1 MRTMKRTLTTILAVL
16 LLAALLASTALADA
30 GLQNFTEKSP
40 YDGRFTDVPR
50 NAWYYDS
57 VAKATSFGL
66 IRGMTNTT
74 FAPGE
79 KLTVAEA
86 ITLAARM
93 HSVYQTGGENFTQGK
108 PWYQVYVDYVLQNGI
123 LDKARTDYG
132 KPISRAFF
140 SMLLSNAFPTE
151 ALPAINE
158 IPEGSIPDVQQS
170 DSFHNAMYR
179 FFRAGVLTGYDAT
192 GEARPHQSI
201 LRSEAAA
208 ILIRM
213 AEPSA
218 RKTVTL
224 KETITL
230 YYPDGTSR
238 DFPAQKLAEM
248 EAQGW
253 YRYPVIRVYNAT
265 GSTLIRKDQLESYLK
280 QGWSTEPFAVL
291 PSQFR
296 GSTSTGIPVL
306 SIDTGGT
313 EVLSLENYVNCK
325 VSAYNV
331 SKAQAITNETG
342 GVRVRGNSASYYG
355 NVSMIR
361 THQVPYRI
369 KFDSKVNLLGLND
382 GAKCKSWV
390 LLINNGGTVDSLKN
404 GIALRMG
411 RMIVDQDGYYCSD
424 GKYVNLFLNGK
435 YMGVYLL
442 CEQQQVNKNRV
453 NVAEPENGNTDVRV
467 GYLVEIDNYSE
478 QPCFRMNYEGA
489 SVTDVNGTTR
499 TFRGNDYSVK
509 SETFSQAQVDFI
521 AKYIRGVF
529 RIVYQACEKG
539 NYLTFDANYNVV
551 NSSFTNAKDCISAV
565 ADVRSMA
572 DLYILYE
579 IMCDYDVGEGSFYM
593 CVDFSA
599 GSKYPKLTFTAP
611 WDFEWTCSGSAT
623 GSLFASAFR
632 SSSFISQYGDRSN
645 PWFIVLYKQG
655 WFRDIVK
662 QRWREI
668 GGANGVARCIAEE
681 NALIDQYAADLNR
694 KDSYT
699 ADAARANLRWIQN
712 RANWLNGL
720 WG

>member
-1 MRTMKRTLTTILAVL
+1 MKKTLTVILAVF

-30 GLQNFTEKSP
+30 GLQNFTEKTP
-40 YDGRFTDVPR
+40 YNGRFTDVPQT
-50 NAWYYDS
+50 AWYYEN

-66 IRGMTNTT
+66 IHGMTKTT
-74 FAPGE
+74 FVPTG
-79 KLTVAEA
+79 KLTVAEC

-93 HSVYQTGGENFTQGK
+93 HSIYQTGSESFEQGS
-108 PWYQVYVDYVLQNGI
+108 PWYQVYVDYALANGI
-123 LDKARTDYG
+123 LDQARTDYNT
-132 KPISRAFF
+132 PITRALF
-140 SMLLSNAFPTE
+140 SVILSKALPPE
-151 ALPAINE
+151 ALEAINDV
-158 IPEGSIPDVQQS
+158 PEDAIPDVDAA
-170 DSFHNAMYR
+170 DSFHDAVYQ
-179 FFRAGVLTGYDAT
+179 FYRAGILAGYDAT
-192 GEARPHQSI
+192 GEFKPNQSI
-201 LRSEAAA
+201 LRSEAAT

-213 AEPSA
+213 AKPEA
-218 RKTVTL
+218 RQTMTL
-224 KETITL
+224 TGTITL
-230 YYPDGTSR
+230 YSPDGTSQ
-238 DFPAQKLAEM
+238 DFPARHLAAL

-253 YRYPVIRVYNAT
+253 YRYPVIRVYSAT
-265 GSTLIRKDQLESYLK
+265 GSSVIQLKNLEEVLARG
-280 QGWSTEPFAVL
+280 GWYTEPFAPV
-291 PSQFR
+291 PSQFK
-296 GSTSTGIPVL
+296 GSTSTSIPVL

-313 EVLSLENYVNCK
+313 EVLSRENYVNCK

-331 SKAQAITNETG
+331 PNSQAISNVSG

-390 LLINNGGTVDSLKN
+390 LMINNGGTVDALKN

-424 GKYVNLFLNGK
+424 GQYVNLFLNGK

-453 NVAEPENGNTDVRV
+453 NVAEPEDGNTDVRV

-478 QPCFRMNYEGA
+478 EPCFRMNYEGA
-489 SVTDVNGTTR
+489 RVTDITGNTR

-509 SETFSQAQVDFI
+509 SDTFSQAQVDFI

-529 RIVYQACEKG
+529 RILYEACEKG

-551 NSSFTNAKDCISAV
+551 PSSFTNAKDCVSAV
-565 ADVRSMA
+565 ADVRSMV

-579 IMCDYDVGEGSFYM
+579 IMCDFDCGEGSFYM
-593 CVDFSA
+593 CVDFSE
-599 GSKYPKLTFTAP
+599 GSKFPKLTFTAP

-623 GSLFASAFR
+623 GSFFASAFR
-632 SSSFISQYGDRSN
+632 SSSFISSYGDRSN
-645 PWFIVLYKQG
+645 PWFIILYKQS
-655 WFRDIVK
+655 WFREIVK
-662 QRWREI
+662 IRWAEI
-668 GGANGVARCIAEE
+668 GGPNGVAKCIAEE
-681 NALIDQYAADLNR
+681 NALIDQFARDMNR

-712 RANWLNGL
+712 RANWLDTMWRL
-720 WG
+720 

>member
-1 MRTMKRTLTTILAVL
+1 MKRTLTIIIAVL

-30 GLQNFTEKSP
+30 GLQNFTEKTP
-40 YDGRFTDVPR
+40 YNGRFTDVPQR
-50 NAWYYDS
+50 EWYYEN

-66 IRGMTNTT
+66 IHGMTKTT
-74 FAPGE
+74 FAPTG
-79 KLTVAEA
+79 KLTVAEC
-86 ITLAARM
+86 ITLAARL
-93 HSVYQTGGENFTQGK
+93 HSIYYTGSESFEQGK
-108 PWYQVYVDYVLQNGI
+108 PWYQVYVDYAMENGI
-123 LDKARTDYG
+123 LEQERTDYDS
-132 KPISRAFF
+132 PISRSLF
-140 SMLLSNAFPTE
+140 SVLLSRAFPAE
-151 ALPAINE
+151 ALEPINE
-158 IPEGSIPDVQQS
+158 VAEGAIPDVS
-170 DSFHNAMYR
+170 EKDSFHDAVYL
-179 FFRAGVLTGYDAT
+179 FYRAGILAGYDAT
-192 GEARPHQSI
+192 GESRPNQSI
-201 LRSEAAA
+201 LRSEAAT

-213 AEPSA
+213 ADPSS
-218 RKTVTL
+218 RQTMTL
-224 KETITL
+224 TGMLTL

-238 DFPAQKLAEM
+238 EFPARQLAEM
-248 EAQGW
+248 EAKGW
-253 YRYPVIRVYNAT
+253 WRYPVIRVYNAT
-265 GSTLIRKDQLESYLK
+265 TSTVIKTSQLERYLQ
-280 QGWSTEPFAVL
+280 QGWSTEPFAAL

-296 GSTSTGIPVL
+296 SSTSTTIPVL
-306 SIDTGGT
+306 SIDAGGT
-313 EVLSLENYVNCK
+313 EVLSRENYVNCK
-325 VSAYNV
+325 ISTYNV
-331 SKAQAITNETG
+331 PKQWAVSNVTG

-369 KFDSKVNLLGLND
+369 KLDSKVNLLGLND

-390 LLINNGGTVDSLKN
+390 LMINNGGTVDSLKN

-453 NVAEPENGNTDVRV
+453 NVAEPEDGNTDVRV

-478 QPCFRMNYEGA
+478 EPYFRMNYEGA
-489 SVTDVNGTTR
+489 TVTDVNGSTR
-499 TFRGNDYSVK
+499 TFRGNAYSVK
-509 SETFSQAQVDFI
+509 SETFSQAQVDYI

-529 RIVYQACEKG
+529 QIVYQACEKG
-539 NYLTFDANYNVV
+539 NYLTLDANHNVV
-551 NSSFTNAKDCISAV
+551 QSSFTNAKDCVSAV

-572 DLYILYE
+572 DMYILYE
-579 IMCDYDVGEGSFYM
+579 LMCDYDVGEGSFYM
-593 CVDFSA
+593 CVDFSE
-599 GSKYPKLTFTAP
+599 GSKCTKLTFTAP

-655 WFRDIVK
+655 WFRDLVK

-668 GGANGVARCIAEE
+668 GGANGVAGCIAEE
-681 NALIDQYAADLNR
+681 NALISQYAADMNR
-694 KDSYT
+694 KESYT
-699 ADAARANLRWIQN
+699 ADAARVNLQWIQK